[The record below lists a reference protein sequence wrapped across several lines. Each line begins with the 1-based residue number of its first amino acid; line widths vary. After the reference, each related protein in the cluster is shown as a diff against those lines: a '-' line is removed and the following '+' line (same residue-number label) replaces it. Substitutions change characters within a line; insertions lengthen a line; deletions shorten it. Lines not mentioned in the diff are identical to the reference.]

1 MSQATRSRPSSPRA
15 WRVFAARDGR
25 CIELQLQQ
33 GESPCCPRCG
43 GVLEARPSSR
53 LRRDLPLGAS
63 AHDLDCRGCRRFWSM
78 VRHTERSLRIVR
90 MRRFV
95 AALRAVELEPRPG
108 PAQLPAASAAVA

>member
-1 MSQATRSRPSSPRA
+1 MNQTTRSRLSSVRA
-15 WRVFAARDGR
+15 WRVFPVRDGH
-25 CIELQLQQ
+25 CIEVQLQQ

-43 GVLEARPSSR
+43 ALLEARPSSR

-95 AALRAVELEPRPG
+95 AALRAVELETRPVAA
-108 PAQLPAASAAVA
+108 PLPAAAAAVA